1 MKELQ
6 SLGLSVELENDASED
21 LDLSDQDIFFG
32 QVSEVEDPLA
42 LLEGVTNNQEE
53 EESSGSIEEEGR
65 VSTSSIPTDS
75 DSTPDELSESSE
87 TGTAD
92 DEQPLTG
99 GDS

>member
-1 MKELQ
+1 M
-6 SLGLSVELENDASED
+6 
-21 LDLSDQDIFFG
+21 
-32 QVSEVEDPLA
+32 SEVDDPLA
-42 LLEGVTNNQEE
+42 LLEGVTNNQE

-87 TGTAD
+87 TSTAE